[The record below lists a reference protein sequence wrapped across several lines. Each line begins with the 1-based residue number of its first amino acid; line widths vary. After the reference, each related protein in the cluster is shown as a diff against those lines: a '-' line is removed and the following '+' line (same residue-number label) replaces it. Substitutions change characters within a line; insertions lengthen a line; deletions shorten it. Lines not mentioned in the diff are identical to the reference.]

1 MRSSGPN
8 LSSGMP
14 HVERKRTRQSSP
26 KPIRKDMVRRMDVA
40 PRPINP
46 MGFPA
51 RTVTQEAQTQTAYNN
66 TRPTLVRIPS
76 DGLRRRSISSSR
88 DRVHPHSEVGFGGFP
103 GPADVISGVS
113 SKLFPTLHRG
123 MQRTLTI
130 PRTATL
136 VPQDQNVHALPHP
149 DSPTRRIRYLSF
161 IADVGKNSHFR
172 HLTEEQMLEL
182 GGVEY
187 RALNSL
193 MWMTPLV
200 STPIIFM
207 FWI

>member
-1 MRSSGPN
+1 MRGLGPDSAKA
-8 LSSGMP
+8 LP
-14 HVERKRTRQSSP
+14 PAEHKRVGQSSP
-26 KPIRKDMVRRMDVA
+26 KPLRADMVRRRMDVA

-46 MGFPA
+46 MGLPA
-51 RTVTQEAQTQTAYNN
+51 RTVTLEAQAHTAYTNSRAGFVHISGAG
-66 TRPTLVRIPS
+66 TRQ
-76 DGLRRRSISSSR
+76 RSISLSG
-88 DRVHPHSEVGFGGFP
+88 DRPRPHSEVGFGGFP
-103 GPADVISGVS
+103 GPGDVISGVS
-113 SKLFPTLHRG
+113 SKLFPALHRN

-149 DSPTRRIRYLSF
+149 AGPTRRVRYLSF

-187 RALNSL
+187 RALNDL
-193 MWMTPLV
+193 MWITPLV
-200 STPIIFM
+200 SMSLVPVL
-207 FWI
+207 